1 MITLD
6 TSLLDVLGLKPA
18 KAFEAKFGFVTVND
32 LLHHYPRRYY
42 KRGDPRDSGGLEVGE
57 HVTFYTEVVA
67 VQWIGPRGA
76 QARGGKGPKGR
87 AIISLDVPTGTID
100 AIFWNQPWRVKQL
113 EPGTTGLFAGVVTSF
128 NGKLQLSSPEIE
140 IFSSVGLANTEGVSV
155 TDPQR
160 WQDRMM
166 PIYPAKPKFTSGA
179 IRQSVELVVD
189 GLAPI
194 EDPIANA
201 ELKELG
207 YVDLD
212 TALRHKHLPITEKQ
226 WLAADERLKFQEA
239 LSIQLLLAKR
249 RIEAASAPAI
259 PRPRSANG
267 AGAAFDKE
275 LPFERT
281 AGQIEV
287 GEEIADDLSQSHP
300 MHRLLQGDVGSG
312 KTLVALRAMLQ
323 VIDRGGQAALLAPT
337 EVLAFQHARS
347 IRESLGPLG
356 SAGELDSVPD
366 AVKIVTLTAGLSTA
380 RRKEAMAQ
388 IASGEADIVVGTH
401 ALLEPKVQFA
411 DLGMVVIDEQHRFG
425 VEQRDALR
433 RKGSDGSIP
442 HTLVMTATPI
452 PRTVAITMF
461 GELGVS
467 TMRDMPPGRSPI
479 ATTLV
484 PAGARPAWVQRAWE
498 RVREEVA
505 NGHQAYVVCP
515 RIGLDDADDV
525 DDKDALEEDPAADDK
540 KRRPI
545 AALELAKLLSEGEL
559 EGLRVEVLHGKL
571 APDVKDRVMRRFAD
585 GEIDVLVAT
594 TVIEVGVDVPNAT
607 VMVIMDAERFGL
619 STLHQLRGRVGRG
632 KDAGLCLLITQ
643 VSPHS
648 PSVERLKALEKSN
661 DGFELARLDLKQR
674 REGDVLGVAQS
685 GTRNHLKLLSLVD
698 DEDVI
703 EKARDYCD
711 RVLHADP
718 TLARHVVLRSELEA
732 LEAEARSE
740 YLEMG

>member
-6 TSLLDVLGLKPA
+6 TSLIDVLGLKAA
-18 KAFEAKFGFVTVND
+18 KAFESKFDYRTVSD

-67 VQWIGPRGA
+67 TRYVPTAGG
-76 QARGGKGPKGR
+76 RGGKGPKGR
-87 AIISLDVPTGTID
+87 AIITLEVPTGTID

-113 EPGTTGLFAGVVTSF
+113 EPGTKGLFAGVVASF
-128 NGKLQLSSPEIE
+128 NGKLQLNSPEIE
-140 IFSSVGLANTEGVSV
+140 VFSSVGLANTEGVSV

-166 PIYPAKPKFTSGA
+166 PIYPAKPKFPSGR
-179 IRQSVELVVD
+179 IRQSVELIVD
-189 GLAPI
+189 GLAPV
-194 EDPIANA
+194 EDPVSDA
-201 ELKELG
+201 ELKALG

-226 WLAADERLKFQEA
+226 WRAADERLKFQEA

-249 RIEAASAPAI
+249 RIEAASVPAI
-259 PRPRSANG
+259 PRPRSTNG
-267 AGAAFDKE
+267 ASAAFDKA

-281 AGQIEV
+281 AGQITV
-287 GEEIADDLSQSHP
+287 GEEIADDLSESHP

-323 VIDRGGQAALLAPT
+323 VTDRGGQAALLAPT

-347 IRESLGPLG
+347 IRAALGPLG

-380 RRKEAMAQ
+380 RRREAMAQ
-388 IASGEADIVVGTH
+388 IASGEADIVIGTH
-401 ALLEPKVQFA
+401 ALLEPNVQFA
-411 DLGMVVIDEQHRFG
+411 DLGLVVVDEQHRFG
-425 VEQRDALR
+425 VKQRDALR
-433 RKGSDGSIP
+433 RKGTDGSIP

-467 TMRDMPPGRSPI
+467 VMSDMPPGRIPV

-484 PAGARPAWVQRAWE
+484 PAGAKPAWVQRAWE

-505 NGHQAYVVCP
+505 KGRQAYVVCP
-515 RIGLDDADDV
+515 RIGLDEADDV
-525 DDKDALEEDPAADDK
+525 DDADALTQDEQAAATDK
-540 KRRPI
+540 KRPPI
-545 AALELAKLLSEGEL
+545 AALELGEL
-559 EGLRVEVLHGKL
+559 LREGALQGLRIEVLHGRL
-571 APDVKDRVMRRFAD
+571 APDVKDRVMRQFAD

-607 VMVIMDAERFGL
+607 VMVVMDAERFGL

-632 KDAGLCLLITQ
+632 NDAGLCLLITE
-643 VSPHS
+643 VPPYS
-648 PSVERLKALEKSN
+648 PSVERLKALEASN
-661 DGFELARLDLKQR
+661 DGFELAQLDLEQR

-685 GTRNHLKLLSLVD
+685 GTRTHLKLLSLVRD
-698 DEDVI
+698 GDTI
-703 EKARDYCD
+703 AAARDYCD
-711 RVLHADP
+711 AVLRADP
-718 TLARHVVLRSELEA
+718 SLERHALLLDELVA